1 MGFLEFL
8 GLAKMVL
15 EVVAL
20 VITFSAFLISYK
32 GYSVTKRPVFARL
45 SFAFIFLSANF
56 MLQFFSDLFNVLEF
70 FSLSYYSNVLSS
82 FFEML
87 GFFFIAVSHMIK
99 VSQERKVYSLLLAL
113 VIINPVVAFKTLS
126 LYFIFYAILES
137 VLFYYKVRSKTILLT
152 VLGLI
157 GFSLNTLL
165 TWISEFTTYPII
177 LNLFALVFQT
187 FGIIAFFVPI
197 WIYYRSAR

>member
-1 MGFLEFL
+1 MVFLEVL
-8 GLAKMVL
+8 GLARMVL
-15 EVVAL
+15 EVTAL
-20 VITFSAFLISYK
+20 VITFLAFLISYK

-56 MLQFFSDLFNVLEF
+56 MLQFFSDIFNILEF
-70 FSLSYYSNVLSS
+70 FSLSYYSSVISS

-99 VSQERKVYSLLLAL
+99 VSQEHKIYSLLLAL

-137 VLFYYKVRSKTILLT
+137 LLSYSKVRSKNILLT
-152 VLGLI
+152 VLGLT
-157 GFSLNTLL
+157 GFALNTLL
-165 TWISEFTTYPII
+165 TWISEFTFYPII
-177 LNLFALVFQT
+177 LNFFALVFQT
-187 FGIIAFFVPI
+187 FGVIAFFVPI
-197 WIYYRSAR
+197 WIYYRSVR